1 MFQRPSQSIA
11 FLCAVSVLSLVG
23 CRSAFRSHGSDAI
36 TATDPFLE
44 EDDIELVSNDQR
56 KRLAEATQAGSF
68 ANELNQLDKSAREAA
83 SDFGEEFVSELD
95 EGFGTAKSKLN
106 QVQDQAISAVD
117 VALFEDSP
125 KTDEP
130 TKPAGR
136 TPDEIIQSAFQAM
149 VPPDPGPEPT
159 QPATRSR
166 SVNSGLGSASPWGS
180 LPADVPTRGVE
191 LSFEDGDDG
200 ERENIG
206 SNDFPID
213 LDNFVGDSITPMPP
227 APPATG
233 TGTLSDPG
241 RAQNDSWGSRF
252 RRGRLNIFGN
262 EGRTEEPP
270 VPAAPVPVP
279 EPTEKRD
286 RSSIRDR
293 FSRLGAR
300 FGLSDDDE
308 QEEAPSVV
316 STPTSRPPRDCI
328 DELISSTQARLQDV
342 NYTAL
347 NPVQKEIYL
356 RDHVN
361 LRLFYLA
368 NNQNERA
375 LDAIPS
381 IPPAEQEF
389 WQQMFWSLSQYRNSD
404 AIPDK
409 TERITQT
416 VSQLRTALQRLQ
428 ETARLQLRN
437 VSFCRHI
444 YGYGSYDRFDKD
456 VFKPGDPVLV
466 YAEIENF
473 RSEPTTAGQYR
484 TLLRSTLQI
493 LPENGA
499 GKPLDSVTLRPVE
512 DVCRNARRDYFNSY
526 EFTIPNDISSGRYV
540 LEITVDDKLS
550 GKSTKQSVLFS
561 VP

>member
-11 FLCAVSVLSLVG
+11 LLCAVSVLSLVG
-23 CRSAFRSHGSDAI
+23 CRSGFRSLGNDAI
-36 TATDPFLE
+36 TSRDPFLDE
-44 EDDIELVSNDQR
+44 ESIELVSDEQR
-56 KRLAEATQAGSF
+56 ARLTEAPSAGGF
-68 ANELNQLDKSAREAA
+68 ADGLDQLDKSARKAA
-83 SDFGEEFVSELD
+83 SDFGDELVSEFD
-95 EGFGTAKSKLN
+95 EGFGAAKSQLEHA
-106 QVQDQAISAVD
+106 QDQAVSAVD
-117 VALFEDSP
+117 AALFEDFP
-125 KTDEP
+125 NTKEP
-130 TKPAGR
+130 TGQ
-136 TPDEIIQSAFQAM
+136 TPDEIIQAGFQAR
-149 VPPDPGPEPT
+149 VPPDPGPQSTAPS
-159 QPATRSR
+159 ADSR
-166 SVNSGLGSASPWGS
+166 TVNAGLGSASPWGS
-180 LPADVPTRGVE
+180 LPADGPSRGVK
-191 LSFEDGDDG
+191 LSFEDGDAG
-200 ERENIG
+200 EREDIG

-213 LDNFVGDSITPMPP
+213 LDNFVGDSITPTPP

-233 TGTLSDPG
+233 GGTQINSG
-241 RAQNDSWGSRF
+241 RAQDDSWGSRF
-252 RRGRLNIFGN
+252 RRGRLNIFGG
-262 EGRTEEPP
+262 EERIEEPP
-270 VPAAPVPVP
+270 ASAAPAPVP
-279 EPTEKRD
+279 EPSEKRD

-300 FGLSDDDE
+300 FGLNDDDE
-308 QEEAPSVV
+308 PKDAPSVV
-316 STPTSRPPRDCI
+316 STPTSQQPRDCI
-328 DELISSTQARLQDV
+328 DDLISNTQARLADV

-347 NPVQKEIYL
+347 NQVQKDNYL

-437 VSFCRHI
+437 VSFCRRI
-444 YGYGSYDRFDKD
+444 NGYGSYDRFDKD

-526 EFTIPNDISSGRYV
+526 EFTIPNDIGSGRYV
-540 LEITVDDKLS
+540 LEITVDDQLS